1 MLIVIPSSPTCIK
14 PIVSRSLFVHRQ
26 KRTGI
31 KNKSKMKNKKSNCL
45 YKITVVEWVDSYGAM
60 SGWVNLEDYEP
71 QELVC
76 VSSGVKVYENK
87 KVVALAPNYATS
99 TTYTPQQ
106 ANGLMVIP
114 KSCICRITTFS
125 CFEPVSKQKLQ
136 HS

>member
-1 MLIVIPSSPTCIK
+1 M
-14 PIVSRSLFVHRQ
+14 
-26 KRTGI
+26 
-31 KNKSKMKNKKSNCL
+31 KSKKPNSL
-45 YKITVVEWVDSYGAM
+45 YEITVVEWVDSYGAM

-87 KVVALAPNYATS
+87 KVVALAPNFATS
-99 TTYTPQQ
+99 TTYTPNQ

-114 KSCICRITTFS
+114 KSCICRTTTFS
-125 CFEPVSKQKLQ
+125 CFEPVSKRKLQ